1 MDKLRAAIYTRV
13 STEEQT
19 KGFSLEA
26 QEQEL
31 IAYAQRKSYKIV
43 GIYQDGGYSGKDFNR
58 PSFQRMMKDLR
69 EDKIDVIL
77 VWKVDRLSRNDSD
90 VMTLIDKEL
99 TPRNKRIVLAAIDMD
114 SSTTIGRLFIS
125 LLGVFANY
133 ERAVIIDRVSSG
145 MDQRAKQ
152 GYSNGGQVLGYDS
165 INGELVINNEEAE
178 IVKLIFEM
186 RANYHGYKA
195 IATRL
200 NELGY
205 RTKRNNEFQI
215 NSVKTILNSP
225 LYIGKISWGKYRDYA
240 NKRRRGKQDP
250 EIYDGRHEP
259 IISQEL
265 WDRVQLVN
273 DEFNRKYKYFR
284 ENRGRLLLNGIIRCP
299 ECGASTVFSK
309 TKNKYGK
316 EYHYYMCQRY
326 HNGGKTV
333 CRPNVIRKDIIEPKV
348 LTLLKNLFLLDKEL
362 LKEITQ
368 SMNDEN
374 SKVNDEEKILEKQQK
389 RLMKLVDQENK
400 LDNSYIEGK
409 IDIETYN
416 RLSQKITEEKNN
428 IKATISKIDVRP
440 QSEVYVSDEIVKR
453 ALENFEEI
461 FNKASYEEKRELIRT
476 VFDEINVTKDRK
488 ELKDVT
494 ITFSNANFLPYSEIR
509 GTVS

>member
-186 RANYHGYKA
+186 RANYHG
-195 IATRL
+195 
-200 NELGY
+200 
-205 RTKRNNEFQI
+205 
-215 NSVKTILNSP
+215 
-225 LYIGKISWGKYRDYA
+225 
-240 NKRRRGKQDP
+240 
-250 EIYDGRHEP
+250 
-259 IISQEL
+259 
-265 WDRVQLVN
+265 
-273 DEFNRKYKYFR
+273 
-284 ENRGRLLLNGIIRCP
+284 
-299 ECGASTVFSK
+299 
-309 TKNKYGK
+309 
-316 EYHYYMCQRY
+316 
-326 HNGGKTV
+326 
-333 CRPNVIRKDIIEPKV
+333 
-348 LTLLKNLFLLDKEL
+348 
-362 LKEITQ
+362 
-368 SMNDEN
+368 
-374 SKVNDEEKILEKQQK
+374 
-389 RLMKLVDQENK
+389 
-400 LDNSYIEGK
+400 
-409 IDIETYN
+409 
-416 RLSQKITEEKNN
+416 
-428 IKATISKIDVRP
+428 
-440 QSEVYVSDEIVKR
+440 
-453 ALENFEEI
+453 
-461 FNKASYEEKRELIRT
+461 
-476 VFDEINVTKDRK
+476 
-488 ELKDVT
+488 
-494 ITFSNANFLPYSEIR
+494 
-509 GTVS
+509 